1 MHIHFRERLPGHHK
15 PHKLLTRKR
24 CYQLLARDNNNIW
37 HGSPPSGVRG
47 GRSGALKNVQGHVVS
62 RDTWCPRRAVR
73 ERRRP
78 SQDSW
83 PSWDSTVL
91 GQRKCPGTKRGVLGQ
106 PTPSQDGDCPGH
118 RVSRDTFASRTPFA
132 SQDIP
137 PDPQMECEGC
147 CIGSK
152 TYRLCLHSCYLL
164 SAVVSAL
171 SARCLL
177 PKKTP
182 HTQYGTHHELF
193 WNSTTTRAERLLL
206 ITELYN
212 RVTKHMARPPY
223 YS

>member
-1 MHIHFRERLPGHHK
+1 MRDQLDTPPSFLYGPRPPGFDALLMARALH
-15 PHKLLTRKR
+15 LLTFLRSDPR
-24 CYQLLARDNNNIW
+24 RILWPLT
-37 HGSPPSGVRG
+37 SGVRG

-137 PDPQMECEGC
+137 PDPQMFPCAQRPCSMLAVMRPCE
-147 CIGSK
+147 
-152 TYRLCLHSCYLL
+152 
-164 SAVVSAL
+164 
-171 SARCLL
+171 
-177 PKKTP
+177 
-182 HTQYGTHHELF
+182 
-193 WNSTTTRAERLLL
+193 
-206 ITELYN
+206 
-212 RVTKHMARPPY
+212 
-223 YS
+223 

>member
-1 MHIHFRERLPGHHK
+1 MALSFISGGHTLPLYVRPQRYRAPWRSLLPSCPWLVCRSPFLSGAGTHISCCLWGGGWGKNRARPAAGVAIPRCVADFGKHSRLIFP
-15 PHKLLTRKR
+15 T
-24 CYQLLARDNNNIW
+24 
-37 HGSPPSGVRG
+37 SGVRG

-132 SQDIP
+132 SQDTP
-137 PDPQMECEGC
+137 PDPQRC
-147 CIGSK
+147 
-152 TYRLCLHSCYLL
+152 YR
-164 SAVVSAL
+164 
-171 SARCLL
+171 
-177 PKKTP
+177 P
-182 HTQYGTHHELF
+182 
-193 WNSTTTRAERLLL
+193 
-206 ITELYN
+206 
-212 RVTKHMARPPY
+212 RPPAR
-223 YS
+223 SPL

>member
-1 MHIHFRERLPGHHK
+1 MK
-15 PHKLLTRKR
+15 PPAPIEDRRSCACCHRP
-24 CYQLLARDNNNIW
+24 A
-37 HGSPPSGVRG
+37 PPSGVRG

-137 PDPQMECEGC
+137 PDPQMEVPCPRTPNFLMYC
-147 CIGSK
+147 RKHCYQHWPDRQHWPRPGSPPGPG
-152 TYRLCLHSCYLL
+152 RIPYLFPFGRFFDIVFPCG
-164 SAVVSAL
+164 AN
-171 SARCLL
+171 R
-177 PKKTP
+177 PR
-182 HTQYGTHHELF
+182 
-193 WNSTTTRAERLLL
+193 RAGNPR
-206 ITELYN
+206 
-212 RVTKHMARPPY
+212 
-223 YS
+223 

>member
-1 MHIHFRERLPGHHK
+1 MQAFSGVGDVSRVRESRRYRHPAAEVVFPGSVCGSRRYKCPAAGMVLPGCGEGCGGGAGPCAQPAIDRRYGH
-15 PHKLLTRKR
+15 T
-24 CYQLLARDNNNIW
+24 
-37 HGSPPSGVRG
+37 SGVRG

-91 GQRKCPGTKRGVLGQ
+91 GQRKCPGTTRGVLGQ

-137 PDPQMECEGC
+137 PDPQMA
-147 CIGSK
+147 IW
-152 TYRLCLHSCYLL
+152 
-164 SAVVSAL
+164 SAL
-171 SARCLL
+171 TWLR
-177 PKKTP
+177 
-182 HTQYGTHHELF
+182 
-193 WNSTTTRAERLLL
+193 TRA
-206 ITELYN
+206 
-212 RVTKHMARPPY
+212 
-223 YS
+223 SCG

>member
-1 MHIHFRERLPGHHK
+1 MDYCTQVRR
-15 PHKLLTRKR
+15 
-24 CYQLLARDNNNIW
+24 
-37 HGSPPSGVRG
+37 GSGGQVTTPSGVRG

-137 PDPQMECEGC
+137 PDPQMVSPRDSLTLCE
-147 CIGSK
+147 IQATS
-152 TYRLCLHSCYLL
+152 LHSPHDGGGPESRRFAPSLRDL
-164 SAVVSAL
+164 VSRVRAV
-171 SARCLL
+171 R
-177 PKKTP
+177 
-182 HTQYGTHHELF
+182 
-193 WNSTTTRAERLLL
+193 
-206 ITELYN
+206 
-212 RVTKHMARPPY
+212 
-223 YS
+223 